1 MTERSDSIVLHSTF
15 DNRHSLTCFPHLRAG
30 KVYGHHFRYALLLH
44 RDSEQHVGK
53 FHGAFVVGNDD
64 NLGILT
70 DDLQQVIE
78 AEDIGIIQGCIDF
91 IQQAKRCRFD

>member
-1 MTERSDSIVLHSTF
+1 MERSDSIISHYSIF
-15 DNRHSLTCFPHLRAG
+15 IIHSLACFPQFRAG
-30 KVYGHHFRYALLLH
+30 EVDGNHFRYALLLH
-44 RDSEQHVGK
+44 CNAEQHVGK

-78 AEDIGIIQGCIDF
+78 AEDIGIIQGCINF
-91 IQQAKRCRFD
+91 IKIS